1 MIGSRVHRQP
11 PQAVSQ
17 YETQD
22 ATNRSRAS
30 RAFMLSPRT
39 GGQDFIST
47 ASISWPCG
55 HDIASTPTTRPPGEC
70 KRERNHCATPQPETD
85 ILTHL
90 SRPYPRRVLAG
101 PSTLPSVPTVPPPP
115 NAKRRPLSLRPLRC
129 LPVSPSRR
137 QEAPLRLFVRF
148 VRHSRQALCDRRA
161 ISLPSRHLLPL
172 QRCSQ

>member
-30 RAFMLSPRT
+30 RAFMLSPGT
-39 GGQDFIST
+39 GGSAPNRTDST
-47 ASISWPCG
+47 NRPCG
-55 HDIASTPTTRPPGEC
+55 QGIASTPSTRPPGEG
-70 KRERNHCATPQPETD
+70 KRERNHCATSQPETD

-101 PSTLPSVPTVPPPP
+101 PSTLPSVPTAPPPP
-115 NAKRRPLSLRPLRC
+115 NAKRRASSTRRLLRLDPVASGRLLTGRLRISRLALRLCRQACRRVETILLPLRH
-129 LPVSPSRR
+129 PS
-137 QEAPLRLFVRF
+137 
-148 VRHSRQALCDRRA
+148 
-161 ISLPSRHLLPL
+161 L